1 MGRWAAMAAVM
12 LGVVTVATWSRGES
26 EAAPQQRASGAELFS
41 AKGCATCHTG
51 PDTQALFE
59 AFPQLDDASSWA
71 GDRKPA
77 MSAAD
82 YLAESMAAPAAFTS
96 PAFSG
101 GMGPTSG
108 MPQLRLTSE
117 EIAALVA
124 YLLGT

>member
-1 MGRWAAMAAVM
+1 MAAVM
-12 LGVVTVATWSRGES
+12 LGAVTVATWGRGES
-26 EAAPQQRASGAELFS
+26 EAAPQRRASGADLFS

-59 AFPQLDDASSWA
+59 GFPRLDDVSSWA
-71 GDRKPA
+71 GDRKQA
-77 MSAAD
+77 MSADD
-82 YLAESMAAPAAFTS
+82 YLAESMAVPASFIS
-96 PAFSG
+96 PVFAG

-124 YLLGT
+124 YLLGG